1 MKNANLKAALFEEGI
16 TQKDLSQK
24 TGIPRAYISLA
35 INGRFNLD
43 SEQRQKISVAMAR
56 AECDLFPKAD

>member
-16 TQKDLSQK
+16 TQRDLSQK

-35 INGRFNLD
+35 INGKFNLD
-43 SEQRQKISVAMAR
+43 SEQKQKISVVLAR
-56 AECDLFPKAD
+56 DERDLFSE

>member
-16 TQKDLSQK
+16 TQRDLSQK

-35 INGRFNLD
+35 INGKFNLD
-43 SEQRQKISVAMAR
+43 SEQKQKISVVLAR
-56 AECDLFPKAD
+56 DERELFSE